1 MASIRT
7 DTRLRLAVLW
17 VFVMLNMIFADIVTF
32 MRADVITG
40 FLAGDAEGLAIT
52 PSLLLV
58 VALIT
63 EVPIAMVALSLL
75 LPQRVA
81 RAASIAAAV
90 LTIAYV
96 WGGASFAPYYFFF
109 AAVETM
115 GCLLLLRTA
124 WSWRVAAAGGRAHVT
139 DEIAPREALA

>member
-1 MASIRT
+1 MASTGTDIRV
-7 DTRLRLAVLW
+7 RLAVLW

-32 MRADVITG
+32 MRADVIEG

-52 PSLLLV
+52 PPFLLLV
-58 VALIT
+58 ALVT
-63 EVPIAMVALSLL
+63 EIPIAMVALSLL

-96 WGGASFAPYYFFF
+96 WGGASFVPYYFFF

-115 GCLLLLRTA
+115 GCLLIARSA
-124 WSWRVAAAGGRAHVT
+124 WSWRVAPAGRRAHT
-139 DEIAPREALA
+139 EELASGEALA

>member
-1 MASIRT
+1 MASTGTDIRV
-7 DTRLRLAVLW
+7 RLAVLW
-17 VFVMLNMIFADIVTF
+17 VFVMLNMIYADIVTF
-32 MRADVITG
+32 MRADAIEG

-52 PSLLLV
+52 PSFLLLV
-58 VALIT
+58 AVVT

-81 RAASIAAAV
+81 RPASIGAAV

-96 WGGASFAPYYFFF
+96 WGGASFVPYYVFF

-115 GCLLLLRTA
+115 GCLLIARSA
-124 WSWRVAAAGGRAHVT
+124 WSWRVVPEGLRAQAT
-139 DEIAPREALA
+139 EEMASREALA